1 MRRQLAVRQP
11 ATCEGRVPPDGSHR
25 RSEGGLAYACGVSH
39 QQAKSVKRA
48 LVVSYSP
55 VARDARVTKQI
66 GWLESAGYRVDILS
80 RAPETPIATGRH
92 LRIGYPNLLVRLAI
106 YALLPPRARFSRL
119 MGRQL
124 PIPELS
130 GHKYDLMV
138 VNDLHLL
145 PWVVQVASD
154 LSKGPVTLDLHEVYS
169 GTVSGP
175 LFRFLHARYN
185 NWLLTFVSSPVFT
198 KRLTVAE
205 GIADLYRDRHCVPRP
220 DVIKN
225 VAPYQELEPSPVDP
239 ERIVLVHH
247 GYAATAR
254 GIDVMLDA
262 VLELEPRFVFVLMVL
277 GDRRSLAHLR
287 RHPAV
292 VAGRVEFRAP
302 VPVTEVASA
311 LNDCDLG
318 VMFLPPRFLN
328 NVYALPNKFFEAVQA
343 RLGIVIGESQEMV
356 GFVRDNG
363 LGIVVEGWEASDL
376 AAAIN
381 ALSTEDI
388 VAMKKA
394 ASLAASDLSTRREG
408 PQFLSHVG
416 AS

>member
-1 MRRQLAVRQP
+1 M
-11 ATCEGRVPPDGSHR
+11 T
-25 RSEGGLAYACGVSH
+25 
-39 QQAKSVKRA
+39 
-48 LVVSYSP
+48 
-55 VARDARVTKQI
+55 RDARVTKQI
-66 GWLESAGYRVDILS
+66 GWLESAGYRVDVLS
-80 RAPETPIATGRH
+80 RGPEAPGATGRF

-106 YALLPPRARFSRL
+106 YVFLSPRARFHRL
-119 MGRQL
+119 VGRRL
-124 PIPELS
+124 PISDLA

-145 PWVVQVASD
+145 PWVVEVASD

-175 LFRFLHARYN
+175 LFRFLHGRYDS
-185 NWLLTFVSSPVFT
+185 WLLTFVPSPVFT

-205 GIADLYRDRHCVPRP
+205 GIADYYRDRYGIPRP

-277 GDRRSLAHLR
+277 GNRRSLAPLR

-292 VAGRVEFRAP
+292 VAGRVEFRSP

-356 GFVRDNG
+356 GFVRDYG
-363 LGIVVEGWEASDL
+363 LGIIVTGWEASDL

-381 ALSTEDI
+381 RLSTEEI
-388 VAMKKA
+388 VAMKTA
-394 ASLAASDLSTRREG
+394 ASLAASDLSTRGEG
-408 PQFLSHVG
+408 PKFLSHVG
-416 AS
+416 A